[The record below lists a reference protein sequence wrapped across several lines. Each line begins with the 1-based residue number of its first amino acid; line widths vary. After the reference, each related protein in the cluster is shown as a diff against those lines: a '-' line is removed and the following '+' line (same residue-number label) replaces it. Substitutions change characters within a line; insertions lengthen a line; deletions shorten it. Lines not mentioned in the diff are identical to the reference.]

1 MAQFPNTEAEVA
13 QLARTM
19 IGGFKSQT
27 DELPSPPV
35 TPNQLE
41 ASLEAYRSSRNRAK
55 ETSAAARRATADKRE
70 ALKKLVADM
79 KTNLRYAENTCG
91 SDHATLKTL
100 GWGVR
105 RPKKPME
112 GPGQAESLRIVK
124 EGAGWIELKWKKPSN
139 GGEIRAY
146 RIERCKLGNEIWEIA
161 GMSTA
166 THAKLENQERGVQW
180 MYRVIAVNAVG
191 DGQESAIAEAVL

>member
-19 IGGFKSQT
+19 IGGFESHT

-35 TPNQLE
+35 APAQLDT
-41 ASLEAYRSSRNRAK
+41 SLDAYRSARFRAQ
-55 ETSAAARRATADKRE
+55 TASAAAREATSEKNE

-91 SDHATLKTL
+91 SDHATLLTL

-112 GPGQAESLRIVK
+112 APGPVEGLEILK
-124 EGAGWIELKWKKPSN
+124 EGAGWIELRWGKAIE
-139 GGEIRAY
+139 GGEVRAY
-146 RIERCKLGNEIWEIA
+146 RIERRRRGSEPWEIA

-166 THAKLENQERGVQW
+166 TKARLDNQERGVQW

-191 DGQESAIAEAVL
+191 EGHKSSLAEAVL

>member
-1 MAQFPNTEAEVA
+1 MATFPLSEAEIA

-19 IGGFKSQT
+19 IGGFESRADK
-27 DELPSPPV
+27 LPSPPV
-35 TPNQLE
+35 APDQLE
-41 ASLEAYRSSRNRAK
+41 VSLDAYSSARTRAK
-55 ETSAAARRATADKRE
+55 DAAVAARRATAEKRE
-70 ALKKLVADM
+70 ALKKLVTDM

-112 GPGQAESLRIVK
+112 KPGQTESLGIVR
-124 EGAGWIELKWKKPSN
+124 EGPGWIELSWKKPSD
-139 GGEIRAY
+139 GGKVRAY
-146 RIERCKLGNEIWEIA
+146 RIERCRLASEIWEIA

-166 THAKLENQERGVQW
+166 THAKLENQERGVHW

-191 DGQESAIAEAVL
+191 EGMESAAAEAVL